1 MLSNIKIIQSTEEM
15 TLNINVAANYQDV
28 IEELKRKVPKL
39 KKFYRDEKIPIR
51 VAGRIFTESQKEFV
65 KSIIREHLDVEV
77 KFESTSEALG
87 LHAIKKTF
95 EAELETSE
103 TKYIKTSLRSG
114 QREEYT
120 GSLVILGDV
129 NSGAE
134 VIAGGNIVVVG
145 TLRGRAHAGANG
157 NKKAIISANT
167 VEPTQVRISNML
179 KEVDETIVKSPIF
192 YIDANSIEVSL

>member
-39 KKFYRDEKIPIR
+39 KKFYREEKIPIR

-65 KSIIREHLDVEV
+65 KTIIHEHIDVEV
-77 KFESTSEALG
+77 KFESASDALG

-95 EAELETSE
+95 EAELGTSE
-103 TKYIKTSLRSG
+103 TKYIKSSLRSG

-120 GSLVILGDV
+120 GSLVIIGDV

-192 YIDANSIEVSL
+192 FIDANTIEVSV